1 MTVEIQTEPKLAW
14 THVGIAALL
23 AFMAVVIALYT
34 K

>member
-1 MTVEIQTEPKLAW
+1 MTVENQTESTLSW

-23 AFMAVVIALYT
+23 TFMAVVIALYT